1 MIVWDYI
8 IIALFAVMSAVAVA
22 VTCRDKRAAKKD
34 PKNRTPEKT
43 LMLIAFFFGSFA
55 MYITMQI
62 IRHKT
67 KHAKFMVGIPI
78 FMLLHAALIVC
89 YFIFLRPL
97 IP

>member
-1 MIVWDYI
+1 MKITDYI
-8 IIALFAVMSAVAVA
+8 LIAVFAVMSLVAVIA
-22 VTCRDKRAAKKD
+22 TCRDKIAAKRD
-34 PKNRTPEKT
+34 PKNRTPEAT
-43 LMLIAFFFGSFA
+43 LMLIAFLFGSFA